1 MELFSFE
8 TMYSALLAGVL
19 GWTFA
24 YTFVTRQRLSKI
36 EARLGGGE

>member
-1 MELFSFE
+1 MEVFTFE
-8 TMYSALLAGVL
+8 TLYGAFLAGVL

-24 YTFVTRQRLSKI
+24 YTFVTRHRLKKL